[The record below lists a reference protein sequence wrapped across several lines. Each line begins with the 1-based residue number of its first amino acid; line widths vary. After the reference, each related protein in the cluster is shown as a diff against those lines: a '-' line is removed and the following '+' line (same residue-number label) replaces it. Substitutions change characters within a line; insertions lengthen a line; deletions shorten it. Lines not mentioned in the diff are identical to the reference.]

1 MVYRN
6 VSDIALKLLKAMD
19 EHQAKG
25 SEEELVDPYEAA
37 DLYVEELDPGSPFY
51 DLVVRH
57 LLRNDA
63 IVEDEWMAQ
72 QQVVGTTIYTITN
85 HGFKIIRGEERL
97 H

>member
-37 DLYVEELDPGSPFY
+37 RHVEELEPGSPFY

-72 QQVVGTTIYTITN
+72 QQVVGTTIYTISA
-85 HGFKIIRGEERL
+85 HGFQIIRGEERL